1 MLPELAR
8 EWSIPM
14 HCVLQLDPRYTR
26 VTDLIRNGEF
36 GWDDFFEPM
45 VTSITSGSDYYLL
58 ANDFPS
64 YIEAQVPL
72 SFCLLCLL
80 PLSFQAQGFLS

>member
-1 MLPELAR
+1 M
-8 EWSIPM
+8 
-14 HCVLQLDPRYTR
+14 QLDPQYTR

-64 YIEAQVPL
+64 YIEAQVPFP
-72 SFCLLCLL
+72 SFCLLPPNLA
-80 PLSFQAQGFLS
+80 FQAQGFHI